1 MPGTEQKPAI
11 LVSGW
16 WVCNNIGRFFN
27 YYDYGNIQY
36 WDYIEIIVLVLTT
49 ILQGVTIFRE
59 IEYEISFIPKQY
71 MYIYNFLKFNI
82 LIKINAGGK
91 SRTRSVTYQ
100 AYVAE

>member
-1 MPGTEQKPAI
+1 M
-11 LVSGW
+11 
-16 WVCNNIGRFFN
+16 CNNIGRFFN

-82 LIKINAGGK
+82 LMLEVKVAQEVLHIRLMWLNK
-91 SRTRSVTYQ
+91 TYILLK
-100 AYVAE
+100 AYK